1 MIGTTL
7 AHYEIEGRLGEGGS
21 GVVYRGR
28 DLRLDREVAIKVL
41 ADALRDDELAWAR
54 LLREARLASQ
64 LNHPHIAAIYD
75 LGEEDGCAY
84 IVMEYVEGLA
94 LSDIIPFG
102 GMPSEQLGR
111 YMAQIGSALGFAH
124 DHGVIHGD
132 LKGSNI
138 IVTSEGDI
146 KLLDFGLGRRIPRNG
161 MAEVSSSCLTLADG
175 GATAGTLP
183 YLAPEVLRGQPFQ
196 PRERCV
202 GAGSAALPNGYRRA
216 TLQRGHAVRIER
228 GNHGG
233 RASQARRTARAAPS
247 HTAHLSREGPQGP
260 PDPSAR
266 TQQRARGKPRGDRA
280 PIVSRAGRNAN
291 NCRGTNGCTS
301 RCAQASLVVGGGRNC
316 ARSFVAGGRLRTAR
330 LGSAA
335 SSPAESP
342 VPGAQSFRGGNSR
355 GRGLGKHELRNLPL
369 PWHTMVRKD
378 ACGRVHDAE
387 TGSRQRLS
395 SRRGPG
401 LHVTDWPH
409 GCAEVF
415 APGERQA
422 SGGNLVNRPRPSRS
436 TRQCRW
442 SCRGSR
448 HSGRCSSRRCRSG
461 RNS

>member
-183 YLAPEVLRGQPFQ
+183 YLAPEVLRGHPSSRESDVWALGVLLYQMATGELPFSGGT
-196 PRERCV
+196 PFELSVEIMV
-202 GAGSAALPNGYRRA
+202 GAPAKLEELPEPLRA
-216 TLQRGHAVRIER
+216 TLRTCLEKDPKARRI
-228 GNHGG
+228 
-233 RASQARRTARAAPS
+233 QARELNSALAGSLEGTKPPLLAGPDATPTTAVEPTVAPLAARRHRWLWAAAAIALGALLLAGVYARHAWVLRQAPLPS
-247 HTAHLSREGPQGP
+247 PQSQVLKAFGAGTP
-260 PDPSAR
+260 GVEVWVNTNSGTYHCPGTR
-266 TQQRARGKPRGDRA
+266 WYGKTHAGEYMMQKQAQDKGYHPAADRA
-280 PIVSRAGRNAN
+280 
-291 NCRGTNGCTS
+291 C
-301 RCAQASLVVGGGRNC
+301 
-316 ARSFVAGGRLRTAR
+316 
-330 LGSAA
+330 
-335 SSPAESP
+335 
-342 VPGAQSFRGGNSR
+342 
-355 GRGLGKHELRNLPL
+355 
-369 PWHTMVRKD
+369 M
-378 ACGRVHDAE
+378 
-387 TGSRQRLS
+387 
-395 SRRGPG
+395 
-401 LHVTDWPH
+401 
-409 GCAEVF
+409 
-415 APGERQA
+415 
-422 SGGNLVNRPRPSRS
+422 
-436 TRQCRW
+436 
-442 SCRGSR
+442 
-448 HSGRCSSRRCRSG
+448 
-461 RNS
+461 